1 MNNVD
6 LAIQQ
11 LRQFQQM
18 LFDRK
23 QSPDD
28 LFNQVNLVIEQMHL
42 ASIEINTNYDTIS
55 AKLTA
60 LMNGSGHL
68 VKDTMITAEE
78 VRQAVEDDKEK
89 KRG

>member
-6 LAIQQ
+6 IAIQH

-23 QSPDD
+23 MSPND
-28 LFNQVNLVIEQMHL
+28 LFNQVNVVIEQMHK
-42 ASIEINTNYDTIS
+42 ASVEIETNYETVG

-60 LMNGSGHL
+60 LMNGKGHL